1 VGDVGTRTMSGV
13 DRLQNFIDG
22 KYCDGTTGTMMD
34 VVDPSTGTAYLQAP
48 NSGPD
53 DVDAACRAAARAFTG
68 WRRTTPAERSLAI
81 FRFADALEARA
92 PEFIAAESRNTG
104 KPLRWM
110 RDEEFPMLL
119 DHLRYL
125 ATIARTLTGPAT
137 ASYSTGYD
145 SSVRREPIGVCGQ
158 VAPWNYPLM
167 MAVWKF
173 GPALAAGNTVVLKP
187 SDSTPVTTAM
197 LGSIAA
203 EHLPPGVL
211 NIVIGDRDTGR
222 ALVEHPIPALIS
234 VTGSVR
240 AGMEISRAAA
250 ADLKRVQLELGGKAP
265 VVVFADVDVDDAAT
279 KIAAAGF
286 TNAGQDCAAACRVL
300 VHESIQDE
308 FVERLVEAARR
319 TTYGPPA
326 EDVEIGPLNNAAQ
339 LARVIGF
346 LDRVPA
352 QATVRCGGAADRR
365 EGGFFVQPTVITG
378 LRQDDEHIQ
387 NEIFGPVIT
396 VQPFTDE
403 AQALALANG
412 VPYGLAASVWTRD
425 HETALR
431 VSSDLDFGQV
441 WINCHLIQPA
451 ELPNGGFKH
460 SGHGNDLSLF
470 ALDDYTR
477 VKQVTSALPR

>member
-1 VGDVGTRTMSGV
+1 M
-13 DRLQNFIDG
+13 DRLQNFIGGEYRDAG
-22 KYCDGTTGTMMD
+22 SGSTTD
-34 VVDPSTGTAYLQAP
+34 VVDPSTGTVYLQAP
-48 NSGPD
+48 NSTAE
-53 DVDAACRAAARAFTG
+53 DVDAACRAAAIAFTT

-92 PEFIAAESRNTG
+92 EEFILAESRNTG
-104 KPLRWM
+104 KPLKWM
-110 RDEEFPMLL
+110 RDEEFPMLV
-119 DHLRYL
+119 DHLRYM
-125 ATIARTLTGPAT
+125 ATIARNLTGLAT
-137 ASYSTGYD
+137 ASYATGYD
-145 SSVRREPIGVCGQ
+145 SSVRREPVGVCGQ

-187 SDSTPVTTAM
+187 ADTTPVTTAM

-222 ALVEHPIPALIS
+222 ALVEHPVPALIS
-234 VTGSVR
+234 VTGSTR
-240 AGMEISRAAA
+240 AGMEVSASAAT
-250 ADLKRVQLELGGKAP
+250 DLKKVHLELGGKAP
-265 VVVFADVDVDDAAT
+265 VLVFPDLDPAALDDAAV
-279 KIAAAGF
+279 KIAEAGLS
-286 TNAGQDCAAACRVL
+286 NAGQDCAAGCRVL
-300 VHESIQDE
+300 VHESIHDA
-308 FVERLVEAARR
+308 FVDRLVEAVKA
-319 TTYGPPA
+319 TTYGPPD
-326 EDVEIGPLNNAAQ
+326 EDVEIGPVNSAAA
-339 LARVIGF
+339 LDRVLGF

-352 QATVRCGGAADRR
+352 HATVRCGGAADRR
-365 EGGFFVQPTVITG
+365 DGGFYVQPTVITG
-378 LRQDDEHIQ
+378 LRQNDEHVQ
-387 NEIFGPVIT
+387 SEIFGPVLT
-396 VQPFTDE
+396 VQSFTDE
-403 AQALALANG
+403 AHALALAND
-412 VPYGLAASVWTRD
+412 VAYGLAASVWTRD

-470 ALDDYTR
+470 SLDDYTR

>member
-1 VGDVGTRTMSGV
+1 MLSGMT
-13 DRLQNFIDG
+13 LQNFIDG
-22 KYCDGTTGTMMD
+22 EYRDSRSGITMD
-34 VVDPSTGTAYLQAP
+34 VVDPSTGAVYLQVP

-53 DVDAACRAAARAFTG
+53 DVDAACRAAATAFTT

-92 PEFIAAESRNTG
+92 EEFIAAESRNTG
-104 KPLRWM
+104 KPLQWM
-110 RDEEFPMLL
+110 RTEEFPMIL
-119 DHLRYL
+119 DHLRYM
-125 ATIARTLTGPAT
+125 ATIARTLTGLAT
-137 ASYSTGYD
+137 ASYSTGFD
-145 SSVRREPIGVCGQ
+145 SSVRREPVGVCGQ

-187 SDSTPVTTAM
+187 ADTTPVTTAM

-222 ALVEHPIPALIS
+222 ALVEHPVPALIS
-234 VTGSVR
+234 VTGSTR
-240 AGMEISRAAA
+240 AGMEVSKSAA
-250 ADLKRVQLELGGKAP
+250 ADLKRVHLELGGKAP
-265 VVVFADVDVDDAAT
+265 VLVFGDVDLDDAAA
-279 KIAAAGF
+279 KIAEAGL

-300 VHESIQDE
+300 VHESIHDA
-308 FVERLVEAARR
+308 FVDRLVSAVKG
-319 TTYGPPA
+319 TTYGPPDQ
-326 EDVEIGPLNNAAQ
+326 DVEIGPLNSAAQ
-339 LARVIGF
+339 LDRVLGF
-346 LDRVPA
+346 LDRVPEHA
-352 QATVRCGGAADRR
+352 SVRCGGAADRSG
-365 EGGFFVQPTVITG
+365 GGFFVRPTVITG
-378 LRQDDEHIQ
+378 LRQQDEHIQ
-387 NEIFGPVIT
+387 SEMFGPVIT
-396 VQPFTDE
+396 VQSFTDE
-403 AQALALANG
+403 AQALALAND
-412 VPYGLAASVWTRD
+412 VSCGLAASVWTRD

-451 ELPNGGFKH
+451 ELPNGGYKH

>member
-1 VGDVGTRTMSGV
+1 M

-22 KYCDGTTGTMMD
+22 EYRDGRSDRFMD
-34 VVDPSTGTAYLQAP
+34 VVDPSTGTAYLRAP
-48 NSGPD
+48 DSGPA
-53 DVDAACRAAARAFTG
+53 DVDDACAAAARAFTT
-68 WRRTTPAERSLAI
+68 WRRTTPAERSLAL

-92 PEFIAAESRNTG
+92 AEFVDAECRNTG

-110 RDEEFPMLL
+110 RDEEFPMLV
-119 DHLRYL
+119 DHLRYMATL
-125 ATIARTLTGPAT
+125 ARNLTGPAT
-137 ASYSTGYD
+137 ASYARGFD
-145 SSVRREPIGVCGQ
+145 SSVRREPVGVCGQ

-203 EHLPPGVL
+203 EHLPPGVF
-211 NIVIGDRDTGR
+211 NVVTGSRDTGR
-222 ALVEHPIPALIS
+222 ALVEHPVPALIS
-234 VTGSVR
+234 VTGSTR
-240 AGMEISRAAA
+240 AGMEITRSAAT
-250 ADLKRVQLELGGKAP
+250 DLKRVHLELGGKAP
-265 VVVFADVDVDDAAT
+265 VVVFGDVDLAAAA
-279 KIAAAGF
+279 KDIAAAGL

-300 VHESIQDE
+300 VHEAVHDA
-308 FVERLVEAARR
+308 FVEHLVEAVQG
-319 TTYGPPA
+319 TTCGPPDSGA
-326 EDVEIGPLNNAAQ
+326 DIGPLNNAAQ
-339 LARVIGF
+339 LARVTGF

-352 QATVRCGGAADRR
+352 HATVRCGGSPDPRD
-365 EGGFFVQPTVITG
+365 GGFFVRPTVITG
-378 LRQDDEHIQ
+378 LRQDDEHVQ
-387 NEIFGPVIT
+387 QEIFGPVIT
-396 VQPFTDE
+396 VQPFADE
-403 AQALALANG
+403 AEAVRRAND

-425 HETALR
+425 HERALR

-441 WINCHLIQPA
+441 WVNCHLIQPA
-451 ELPNGGFKH
+451 ELPNGGFKQ

>member
-1 VGDVGTRTMSGV
+1 M

-22 KYCDGTTGTMMD
+22 EYRDGLSGAVMD
-34 VVDPSTGTAYLQAP
+34 VVDPSTGTVYLEAP
-48 NSGPD
+48 NSGAA
-53 DVDAACRAAARAFTG
+53 DVDAACAAAARAFG
-68 WRRTTPAERSLAI
+68 PWRRATPSARSLAI

-92 PEFIAAESRNTG
+92 GEFIAAECRNTG

-110 RDEEFPMLL
+110 RDEEFPLL
-119 DHLRYL
+119 VDHLRYM
-125 ATIARTLTGPAT
+125 ATIARHLTGPAT
-137 ASYSTGYD
+137 ASYADGYD
-145 SSVRREPIGVCGQ
+145 SSVRREPVGVCGQ

-203 EHLPPGVL
+203 EHLPPGVF
-211 NIVIGDRDTGR
+211 NVVTGDRDTGR
-222 ALVEHPIPALIS
+222 ALVEHKIPALIS
-234 VTGSVR
+234 VTGSTR
-240 AGMEISRAAA
+240 AGIEVSGAAA
-250 ADLKRVQLELGGKAP
+250 PDLKRVHLELGGKAP
-265 VVVFADVDVDDAAT
+265 VVVFGDVDVDDVAA
-279 KIAAAGF
+279 KVADAGL
-286 TNAGQDCAAACRVL
+286 TNSGQDCAAGCRVL
-300 VHESIQDE
+300 VHEAIHDE
-308 FVERLVEAARR
+308 FVERLVAVVKGK
-319 TTYGPPA
+319 TYGPPE
-326 EDVEIGPLNNAAQ
+326 EDVDLGPLNSAAQ
-339 LARVIGF
+339 LERVTGF
-346 LDRVPA
+346 LQRVPEH
-352 QATVRCGGAADRR
+352 ATVRCGGAADRR
-365 EGGFFVQPTVITG
+365 GGGFFVQPTVITG
-378 LRQDDEHIQ
+378 LWQDDEHIQ
-387 NEIFGPVIT
+387 TEIFGPVIT

-403 AQALALANG
+403 ADALAKAND
-412 VPYGLAASVWTRD
+412 VAYGLAASVWTKD

-431 VSSDLDFGQV
+431 ISGDLNFGQV